1 MNSAWTVV
9 GLGGGTYGVNA
20 KSLPYGCSLSIPYWG
35 SRTEMMEV
43 IQLAERGIIH
53 VETQEFPMTQALD
66 VYQRLEQGEIM
77 GRAVLIP

>member
-1 MNSAWTVV
+1 
-9 GLGGGTYGVNA
+9 
-20 KSLPYGCSLSIPYWG
+20 
-35 SRTEMMEV
+35 MMEV